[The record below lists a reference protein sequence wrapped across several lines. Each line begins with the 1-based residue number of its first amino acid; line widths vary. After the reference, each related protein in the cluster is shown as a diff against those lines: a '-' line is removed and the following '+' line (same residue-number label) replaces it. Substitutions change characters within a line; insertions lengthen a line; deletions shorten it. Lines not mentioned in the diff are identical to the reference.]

1 MTLDQ
6 LTAIKKALSALCL
19 RSIYATRV
27 VFRYTL
33 CIVVHSVKRFS
44 QADRCDPDGQSQFLG
59 IPANCWNSQE
69 VSTMDKQQFMRLGN
83 QINEASG
90 YLELGLPQRTLECLD
105 RIENPGPLEGPAQ
118 YLRGAALNALE
129 RYSEAIVPLQAAAQL
144 VPTEAAK
151 HIWLTVSECYRHAG
165 RSDLAIQS
173 LANARGA
180 VCPPPGPS
188 LPEAGEQ
195 TG

>member
-1 MTLDQ
+1 MSEAQ
-6 LTAIKKALSALCL
+6 VARSANVLCGMYL
-19 RSIYATRV
+19 RAKSTTWG

-33 CIVVHSVKRFS
+33 CIVIRVAKRCLRAMRRDHEGPS
-44 QADRCDPDGQSQFLG
+44 QDLG
-59 IPANCWNSQE
+59 HPAHCWNSQE
-69 VSTMDKQQFMRLGN
+69 VSIMDKQQFMRLGN

-118 YLRGAALNALE
+118 FLRGAALNALE

-180 VCPPPGPS
+180 VCPPGPG
-188 LPEAGEQ
+188 LPEAGE
-195 TG
+195 

>member
-1 MTLDQ
+1 MS
-6 LTAIKKALSALCL
+6 KAQVARAMKVFVGMYLRAKSA
-19 RSIYATRV
+19 TWG

-33 CIVVHSVKRFS
+33 CMMGQLVTRFS
-44 QADRCDPDGQSQFLG
+44 PATRCDAEDPSQLLGQ
-59 IPANCWNSQE
+59 PTNCWNSQE

-129 RYSEAIVPLQAAAQL
+129 RYSEAIVSLQAAAQL

-180 VCPPPGPS
+180 VCPPGPS

-195 TG
+195 PG